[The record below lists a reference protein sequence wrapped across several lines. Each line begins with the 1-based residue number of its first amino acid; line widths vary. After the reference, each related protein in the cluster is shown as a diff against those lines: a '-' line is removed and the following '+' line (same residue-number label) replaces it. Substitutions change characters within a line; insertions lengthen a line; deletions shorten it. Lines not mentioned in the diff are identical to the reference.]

1 MTLANPPV
9 PDLLYSELEEQLR
22 DTLRDVLKSKAEWA
36 AVLTRTESSDTV
48 DAELWATL
56 ATEVGLAGLAV
67 SEEHGGS
74 GASLREV
81 AVVLEELGR
90 AVAPVPFLDAAVTT
104 PALLSVL
111 HLHDLLARSASGES
125 VATLIVP
132 ADRTPWDESEFT
144 TATVTED
151 GRLTGTVRS
160 VSGALTA
167 DTLLVP
173 IDSGLYAVGRDD
185 ATVTPVVSLDMTRQ
199 LSDVSFTDTPA
210 HRLDAH
216 EVGGAVRTALS
227 VSCALLASE
236 QLGLAEQCLAMTVDY
251 LKDRRQFGRVL
262 GSYQSLKHRLADLW
276 VDITQSRAVA
286 RYAAACAATGSPDL
300 PLASSLAHVVCSTTA
315 VRAAEECIQ
324 LHGGIGFTWEH
335 PAHLY
340 LKRAKTTQM
349 LFGTPSAHRHRI
361 GELAGLNVAPVH
373 SGGNS

>member
-67 SEEHGGS
+67 PEEHGGS